1 MEEEGD
7 WVFIDGDPQK
17 FFEMMIETLHDKLV
31 QIQDRIQ
38 DYSADDR
45 STCEQ
50 WVILLNVPCIV
61 KDDNIGFIQST
72 HLREKTENVFDLLES
87 LRSSIEKYKAIDKSK
102 VEQEAIC
109 NEINKN
115 EKLQFRLEQLDRQ
128 IEQLK
133 KEDKRLTE
141 KVTLLEQQKEGLLT
155 RLSQVAGLKVYDNNP
170 SIQDLSDTKRPM
182 KLAEAFGELY
192 DNEWTNALEEL
203 LKQNVSERQAIDQL
217 RNILKN
223 VFETCQSSAMDQRRN
238 FIKDA
243 SFCGN
248 DSDDNGR
255 AIPQSLRKAIKS
267 FQKENAMEIYQFVK
281 KRIDQQLGIDNLGDE
296 LKHYVH
302 RCSELCWL
310 MNIQDPPLVLHFNAA
325 AGEPFDKMLFSHYT
339 RSGTVVDYVVWPAVM
354 YENGTVY
361 RKGVLQPT

>member
-87 LRSSIEKYKAIDKSK
+87 LR
-102 VEQEAIC
+102 
-109 NEINKN
+109 
-115 EKLQFRLEQLDRQ
+115 
-128 IEQLK
+128 
-133 KEDKRLTE
+133 
-141 KVTLLEQQKEGLLT
+141 